1 VADVGPQPI
10 IKELNMRNT
19 MTKLAGWLIAAL
31 ALTAVSAEEVVVY
44 SARNEQLIKPLF
56 DAYTRETGVT
66 VKFITDKE
74 GPLLARLKAEGAN
87 TPADM
92 LMTVDAGNLWQAS
105 EEGLLRPVKS
115 AALTANVPAHLRD
128 PDNEWFG
135 LSVRARTIVYNKD
148 RLKPAELS
156 TYEDLASPKWKGR
169 LCLRTSKKVYNQS
182 LVAMMIYEYGEGKT
196 EDIVQGWVS
205 NLAAPPFPDDTKA
218 MEAVAA
224 GQCDA
229 TLVNTY
235 YFGRLM
241 EKNPKLPLAIFW
253 PNQNVQAKN
262 AGVHVNISGAGVT
275 KHAKNP
281 AGATRLL
288 EWLSSEKAQ
297 NLYADVNLEYP
308 VNPKVKPDATVAAW
322 GGFRQN
328 LINVKEAGT
337 LQTKAVKL
345 MDRAGY
351 K

>member
-1 VADVGPQPI
+1 MKPTQ
-10 IKELNMRNT
+10 L
-19 MTKLAGWLIAAL
+19 LAVLAL
-31 ALTAVSAEEVVVY
+31 AASALPALAEEVVVY

-56 DAYTRETGVT
+56 DAYTRDSGVQ

-74 GPLLARLKAEGAN
+74 GPLMARLKAEGRN

-92 LMTVDAGNLWQAS
+92 LLTVDAGNLWQAS
-105 EEGLLRPVKS
+105 EEGLLRPIQSKT
-115 AALTANVPAHLRD
+115 LQANVPAHLRD

-135 LSVRARTIVYNKD
+135 LSVRARTLVYNTGKV
-148 RLKPAELS
+148 KPADLS
-156 TYEDLASPKWKGR
+156 TYADLARPKWKGR

-182 LVAMMIYEYGEGKT
+182 LVAMMVYEYGEGKT
-196 EDIVQGWVS
+196 EDIIEGWVA
-205 NLAAPPFPDDTKA
+205 NLAAPPFADDTKA

-224 GQCDA
+224 GQCDV
-229 TLVNTY
+229 TLINTY

-241 EKNPKLPLAIFW
+241 EKQPNLPLAIFW
-253 PNQNVQAKN
+253 PNQNLKDRT

-275 KHAKNP
+275 RHARNP
-281 AGATRLL
+281 AGAQKLI

-297 NLYADVNLEYP
+297 NLFADVNLEYP
-308 VNPKVKPDATVAAW
+308 VNPRVVPDKTVAAW
-322 GGFRQN
+322 GGFKQN
-328 LINVKEAGT
+328 LINVKEAGS

>member
-1 VADVGPQPI
+1 
-10 IKELNMRNT
+10 MRNT
-19 MTKLAGWLIAAL
+19 MTKLAGGLIAAL

-56 DAYTRETGVT
+56 DAYTKETGVK
-66 VKFITDKE
+66 VKFVTDKE

-115 AALTANVPAHLRD
+115 AALNANVPSHLRD

-135 LSVRARTIVYNKD
+135 LSIRARTLIYNKD
-148 RLKPAELS
+148 KVKPADLS
-156 TYEDLASPKWKGR
+156 TYEDLANPKWKSR

-182 LVAMMIYEYGEGKT
+182 LVAMMIHEYGEGKT
-196 EDIVQGWVS
+196 EDIVQGWVN

-224 GQCDA
+224 GQCDV

-235 YFGRLM
+235 YYGRLM
-241 EKNPKLPLAIFW
+241 EKKPSLPLGIFW
-253 PNQNVQAKN
+253 PNQNLKSKS

-281 AGATRLL
+281 AGATKLL

-297 NLYADVNLEYP
+297 NLYADGNLEYP
-308 VNPKVKPDATVAAW
+308 VNAKVKPDPTVAAW
-322 GGFRQN
+322 GSFKQN

-337 LQTKAVKL
+337 LQAKAVKL

>member
-1 VADVGPQPI
+1 
-10 IKELNMRNT
+10 MRKS
-19 MTKLAGWLIAAL
+19 MAMLAGGLAALL
-31 ALTAVSAEEVVVY
+31 ALTTVSAEEVVVY

-56 DAYTRETGVT
+56 DAYTKETGVT
-66 VKFITDKE
+66 VKFVTDKE

-115 AALTANVPAHLRD
+115 ATLAANVPAHLRD

-135 LSVRARTIVYNKD
+135 LSIRARTLVYNKD
-148 RLKPAELS
+148 KVKPADLS
-156 TYEDLASPKWKGR
+156 TYEDLASPKWKNR

-182 LVAMMIYEYGEGKT
+182 LVAMMIHEYGEAKT
-196 EDIVQGWVS
+196 EDIVQGWVN

-224 GQCDA
+224 GQCDV

-235 YFGRLM
+235 YYGRLM
-241 EKNPKLPLAIFW
+241 EKDPKLPLGIFW
-253 PNQNVQAKN
+253 PNQNLKSKN

-281 AGATRLL
+281 AGAIKLL

-297 NLYADVNLEYP
+297 NLYADSNLEYP
-308 VNPKVKPDATVAAW
+308 VNAKVKADATVAAW
-322 GGFRQN
+322 GSFRQN

-337 LQTKAVKL
+337 LQAAAVKL
-345 MDRAGY
+345 MDRVGY